1 MILQNLNQLALEAQN
16 NLDSYHKEEILL
28 SSEFKKEFSNILTT
42 KSSDKIKF
50 SKYSSVIET
59 SSGLTITFPN
69 QWFFIASYF
78 ANYLI
83 ALKEYKKQY
92 NIIFQALPNASEIIK
107 QLKSSPEIPPAV
119 IQRIENN
126 FNNQQDIDFFKK
138 FLTEYSWWFGSK
150 TIDRGDYYVS
160 PVLSLA
166 KVVNVSQSYISDLA
180 SYLSESPVLIDS
192 LKGSVVIEEIT
203 ENDLE
208 DKSAEKIIEENES
221 IRDFAFNVFSHF
233 YGENWAKLIEQT
245 TSKPASINTTNYV
258 SHDLDVFTRLIGE
271 FQVPQTKETLTSA
284 NTQRFFEEPIYRNK
298 DKFYFFTNQWTGT
311 TGDLSFESLK
321 SYFET
326 NYPEY
331 KFEKTEKVY
340 KLLKVNEITDI
351 PFSYKSFHAKTKD
364 AGLKFTEKIVSRFVA
379 SLCTKPFV
387 ICSGLS
393 GSGKTKLAQSFVKW
407 ICKNEEQYKI
417 VPVGADWTNREP
429 LLGFPNGLESDKYV
443 FPDSG
448 VLQLIINA
456 SKAENKNKPFFL
468 ILDEMN
474 LSHVERY
481 FADFLSIMESQD
493 NIKLYSGTDRLGP
506 DKIKI
511 DNEISWPKN
520 LFIIGTV
527 NIDETTYM
535 FSPKVLDRANVI
547 EFRISESEITNY
559 LSLPANLDMSRFIN
573 QGSKQGYGAAMAKD
587 FLDKTKEN
595 ANSTIPT
602 QNTLVLFFNQLRKCG
617 AEFGYRSASEI
628 NRLISILDTLTKDNM
643 KWDEKDISVDDFID
657 IAIMQKLLPKLH
669 GSRNKLTK
677 ILPVLGTLCLTNPE
691 KIKEDYFDKVDS
703 VKYLEDTNIKYK
715 LSFEKIC
722 RMYKNAIENGYA
734 SYAEA

>member
-1 MILQNLNQLALEAQN
+1 MEIKNNKDQFDSRLAILKDHFAAVKDDVKFKWGKINAILMLKIKKNWTTESSNSNYQINSESVKDFFPVIHITDAFPHWRLSMPAYISKNVLTNFATPPSNDSWFDAHVSYRHKIQNGYPYLQLTLEDQLRLLKN
-16 NLDSYHKEEILL
+16 NLKEGDQI
-28 SSEFKKEFSNILTT
+28 
-42 KSSDKIKF
+42 
-50 SKYSSVIET
+50 
-59 SSGLTITFPN
+59 
-69 QWFFIASYF
+69 FF
-78 ANYLI
+78 
-83 ALKEYKKQY
+83 LKE
-92 NIIFQALPNASEIIK
+92 
-107 QLKSSPEIPPAV
+107 
-119 IQRIENN
+119 
-126 FNNQQDIDFFKK
+126 QD
-138 FLTEYSWWFGSK
+138 TSN
-150 TIDRGDYYVS
+150 YYVF
-160 PVLSLA
+160 A
-166 KVVNVSQSYISDLA
+166 TK
-180 SYLSESPVLIDS
+180 DS
-192 LKGSVVIEEIT
+192 LFTEDSILIIDPTKASIDKTQFELADNNLGNENPIDDKAAIT
-203 ENDLE
+203 D
-208 DKSAEKIIEENES
+208 EKVIEENES

-233 YGENWAKLIEQT
+233 YGDNWSELIEQT
-245 TSKPASINTTNYV
+245 SSKPASINSTDYV

-271 FQVPQTKETLTSA
+271 FQSPQTKEAITSA

-331 KFEKTEKVY
+331 KFEKTEKVF
-340 KLLKVNEITDI
+340 KLLKRGEAQGI
-351 PFSYKSFHAKTKD
+351 PFNYKSFHAKTKE
-364 AGLKFTEKIVSRFVA
+364 AGLQFTEKIISRFVA

-407 ICKNEEQYKI
+407 ICKSEEQYKI

-429 LLGFPNGLESDKYV
+429 LLGFPNGLDPDKYV

-456 SKAENKNKPFFL
+456 GKSENKNKPYFL

-493 NIKLYSGTDRLGP
+493 TIKLYSGTDRLGP
-506 DKIKI
+506 ENLKI
-511 DNEISWPKN
+511 DTEVSWPKN

-559 LSLPANLDMSRFIN
+559 LAEPGNLDMSRFIN
-573 QGSKQGYGAAMAKD
+573 SASKQGYGTAMAKD

-595 ANSTIPT
+595 VISTIPT
-602 QNTLVLFFNQLRKCG
+602 QNTLVLFFNELRKCG

-628 NRLISILDTLTKDNM
+628 NRLIAVLDSLTKDNM
-643 KWDEKDISVDDFID
+643 KWDEKDFSADDFID

-677 ILPVLGTLCLTNPE
+677 ILPVLGALCLEDKE
-691 KIKEDYFDKVDS
+691 KIKENYFEKIDAIN
-703 VKYLEDTNIKYK
+703 YLEDGNIKYK

>member
-1 MILQNLNQLALEAQN
+1 MTNPLLDFSRYESSGSKFNAELGSRGGYINFSNSGKGGDKKTFTLSLDSFVMVLKDIEENLTQFQGHENYEEKEWRDLGNKYFSDVSAKSTITVQTKPVFSTLSKIIIWANSPNLDYINPEQSINLAVNNIQNAKSKLSQLAE
-16 NLDSYHKEEILL
+16 
-28 SSEFKKEFSNILTT
+28 
-42 KSSDKIKF
+42 
-50 SKYSSVIET
+50 
-59 SSGLTITFPN
+59 
-69 QWFFIASYF
+69 
-78 ANYLI
+78 
-83 ALKEYKKQY
+83 
-92 NIIFQALPNASEIIK
+92 
-107 QLKSSPEIPPAV
+107 
-119 IQRIENN
+119 
-126 FNNQQDIDFFKK
+126 
-138 FLTEYSWWFGSK
+138 
-150 TIDRGDYYVS
+150 
-160 PVLSLA
+160 
-166 KVVNVSQSYISDLA
+166 SYISA
-180 SYLSESPVLIDS
+180 QNPSNV
-192 LKGSVVIEEIT
+192 EEDNIT
-203 ENDLE
+203 EKL
-208 DKSAEKIIEENES
+208 IEENES

-233 YGENWAKLIEQT
+233 YGENWSELIEQT
-245 TSKPASINTTNYV
+245 TSKSASINSTDYI

-271 FQVPQTKETLTSA
+271 FQFPQTKETLTSA

-321 SYFET
+321 TYFET

-340 KLLKVNEITDI
+340 KLLKLGETPGI
-351 PFSYKSFHAKTKD
+351 PFNYKSFHAKTKE

-393 GSGKTKLAQSFVKW
+393 GSGKTKLSQSFVKW

-429 LLGFPNGLESDKYV
+429 LLGFPNGLDPDKYV

-448 VLQLIINA
+448 VLQLILNA
-456 SKAENKNKPFFL
+456 SKPENKDKPYFL

-493 NIKLYSGTDRLGP
+493 NIKLYSG
-506 DKIKI
+506 DKRGELEQ
-511 DNEISWPKN
+511 EISWPKN

-547 EFRISESEITNY
+547 EFRISESEISEY
-559 LSLPANLDMSRFIN
+559 LSESGNLDMTRFIN
-573 QGSKQGYGAAMAKD
+573 QTSKQGYGTVMAKD
-587 FLDKTKEN
+587 FLDRTREKTTS
-595 ANSTIPT
+595 AIAT
-602 QNTLVLFFNQLRKCG
+602 QDTLLLFFNELRKSG

-628 NRLISILDTLTKDNM
+628 NCLIAMLDTLTSDNK
-643 KWDEKDISVDDFID
+643 KWDEKDIATDDFID

-669 GSRNKLTK
+669 GSRNKLAK
-677 ILPVLGTLCLTNPE
+677 ILPILGGLCLTDKE
-691 KIKEDYFDKVDS
+691 KIKENYFDKIDS
-703 VKYLEDTNIKYK
+703 VNYHADGNIKYK

-722 RMYKNAIENGYA
+722 RMYKNAVENGYA